1 MKEDIE
7 AKFLHLRTVVE
18 SEQFLG
24 KEGLM
29 NEVPFFIF
37 PYSPKEENQVQELSR
52 PLISTLEKNGVNILE
67 INLFDLCVDL
77 IKERGYWD
85 KLISKESGLKKR
97 QLKDQIQNLT
107 QVDSKIVPAIAKK
120 IEAQAGLQILFI
132 TGVGLVYP
140 FIRSHNLLNNLQKVA
155 KDFPTV
161 MLFPGEYTFT
171 EGRGQSLDLFGIL
184 NEDKYYRAFN
194 IEEYKLQSWKLEI
207 FLKNQSIAPS
217 RA

>member
-1 MKEDIE
+1 MTDSIE
-7 AKFLHLRTVVE
+7 QKFEHLRKVVE
-18 SEQFLG
+18 SKQFLG
-24 KEGLM
+24 KEGIM

-37 PYSPKEENQVQELSR
+37 PYSPKEDNQVQELSR
-52 PLISTLEKNGVNILE
+52 PLFSTLEKKGVNILQ

-77 IKERGYWD
+77 IKGRGYWE
-85 KLISKESGLKKR
+85 KLVSKESALQKK

-107 QVDSKIVPAIAKK
+107 QVDTKIVPAIAKR
-120 IEAQAGLQILFI
+120 IEADSDLQILFI

-140 FIRSHNLLNNLQKVA
+140 FMRSHNLLNNLQKVA

-161 MLFPGEYTFT
+161 MFFPGEYTFT

-194 IEEYKLQSWKLEI
+194 IEEYKLQS
-207 FLKNQSIAPS
+207 
-217 RA
+217 

>member
-1 MKEDIE
+1 MKDSIE
-7 AKFLHLRTVVE
+7 KKFEHLRKVVE
-18 SEQFLG
+18 SAQFLG

-52 PLISTLEKNGVNILE
+52 PLFSSLEKKGVNILE
-67 INLFDLCVDL
+67 MNLFDLCVDL

-107 QVDSKIVPAIAKK
+107 QVDSKIVPVIAKK

-161 MLFPGEYTFT
+161 MFFPGEYTFT

-194 IEEYKLQSWKLEI
+194 IEEYKLQS
-207 FLKNQSIAPS
+207 
-217 RA
+217 

>member
-1 MKEDIE
+1 MKDSIE
-7 AKFLHLRTVVE
+7 KKFEHLRKVVE
-18 SEQFLG
+18 SAQFLG

-29 NEVPFFIF
+29 SEVPFFIF

-52 PLISTLEKNGVNILE
+52 PLFSSLEKKGVNILE
-67 INLFDLCVDL
+67 MNLFDLCVDL

-107 QVDSKIVPAIAKK
+107 QVDSKIVPVIAKK

-161 MLFPGEYTFT
+161 MFFPGEYTFT

-194 IEEYKLQSWKLEI
+194 IEEYKLQS
-207 FLKNQSIAPS
+207 
-217 RA
+217 

>member
-1 MKEDIE
+1 MKDSIE
-7 AKFLHLRTVVE
+7 KKFEHLRKVVE

-52 PLISTLEKNGVNILE
+52 PLFSSLEKKGVNILE

-194 IEEYKLQSWKLEI
+194 IEEYKLQS
-207 FLKNQSIAPS
+207 
-217 RA
+217 

>member
-52 PLISTLEKNGVNILE
+52 PLFSTLEKNGVNILE

-85 KLISKESGLKKR
+85 KLISKESVLKKR

-194 IEEYKLQSWKLEI
+194 IEEYKLQS
-207 FLKNQSIAPS
+207 
-217 RA
+217 

>member
-194 IEEYKLQSWKLEI
+194 IEEYKLQS
-207 FLKNQSIAPS
+207 
-217 RA
+217 

>member
-1 MKEDIE
+1 MKDSIE
-7 AKFLHLRTVVE
+7 KKFEHLRKVVE

-85 KLISKESGLKKR
+85 KLISKESVLKNR

-194 IEEYKLQSWKLEI
+194 IEEYKLQS
-207 FLKNQSIAPS
+207 
-217 RA
+217 

>member
-1 MKEDIE
+1 MKDSIE
-7 AKFLHLRTVVE
+7 QKFEHLRKVVE
-18 SEQFLG
+18 SKQFLG
-24 KEGLM
+24 KEGIM

-52 PLISTLEKNGVNILE
+52 PLFSTLEKNGVNILQ

-77 IKERGYWD
+77 IKGRGYWE
-85 KLISKESGLKKR
+85 KLVSKESALQKK

-107 QVDSKIVPAIAKK
+107 QVDAKIVPAIAKR
-120 IEAQAGLQILFI
+120 IEADSDLQILFI

-140 FIRSHNLLNNLQKVA
+140 FMRSHNLLNNLQKVA

-161 MLFPGEYTFT
+161 MFFPGEYTFT

-194 IEEYKLQSWKLEI
+194 IEEYKLQS
-207 FLKNQSIAPS
+207 
-217 RA
+217 

>member
-7 AKFLHLRTVVE
+7 QKFKHLRAVVE
-18 SEQFLG
+18 SKQFLG
-24 KEGLM
+24 KEGIM

-37 PYSPKEENQVQELSR
+37 PYSPKEENQVQELSQ
-52 PLISTLEKNGVNILE
+52 LLFSTLRKNGASILE
-67 INLFDLCVDL
+67 INLYDLCAEL

-85 KLISKESGLKKR
+85 KLISKENALKKK

-107 QVDSKIVPAIAKK
+107 QVDSKIVPAIAHK
-120 IEAQAGLQILFI
+120 IQSQPDLQILFI

-140 FIRSHNLLNNLQKVA
+140 FIRSHNLLNNLQKEA
-155 KDFPTV
+155 KEFPTV
-161 MLFPGEYTFT
+161 MFFPGEYTFT

-194 IEEYKLQSWKLEI
+194 IEEYKLHS
-207 FLKNQSIAPS
+207 
-217 RA
+217 

>member
-1 MKEDIE
+1 M
-7 AKFLHLRTVVE
+7 
-18 SEQFLG
+18 
-24 KEGLM
+24 
-29 NEVPFFIF
+29 
-37 PYSPKEENQVQELSR
+37 
-52 PLISTLEKNGVNILE
+52 
-67 INLFDLCVDL
+67 NLFDLCVDL

-161 MLFPGEYTFT
+161 MFFPGEYTFT

-194 IEEYKLQSWKLEI
+194 IEEYKLQS
-207 FLKNQSIAPS
+207 
-217 RA
+217 

>member
-1 MKEDIE
+1 MKDSIE
-7 AKFLHLRTVVE
+7 QKFEHLRKVVE

-24 KEGLM
+24 KEGIM

-37 PYSPKEENQVQELSR
+37 PYPPKEENQVQELSR
-52 PLISTLEKNGVNILE
+52 PLFSTLEKNGVNILQ

-77 IKERGYWD
+77 IKERGYWE
-85 KLISKESGLKKR
+85 KLVSKESALQKK

-107 QVDSKIVPAIAKK
+107 QVDAKIVPAIAKR
-120 IEAQAGLQILFI
+120 IEADSNLQILFI

-140 FIRSHNLLNNLQKVA
+140 FMRSHNLLNNLQKVA

-161 MLFPGEYTFT
+161 MFFPGEYTFT

-194 IEEYKLQSWKLEI
+194 IEEYKLQS
-207 FLKNQSIAPS
+207 
-217 RA
+217 

>member
-1 MKEDIE
+1 MKDSIE
-7 AKFLHLRTVVE
+7 KKFEHLRKVVE

-37 PYSPKEENQVQELSR
+37 PYSPKEENQAQELSR
-52 PLISTLEKNGVNILE
+52 PLFSSLEKKGVNILE
-67 INLFDLCVDL
+67 MNLFDLCVDL

-161 MLFPGEYTFT
+161 MFFPGEYTFT

-194 IEEYKLQSWKLEI
+194 IEEYKLQS
-207 FLKNQSIAPS
+207 
-217 RA
+217 

>member
-52 PLISTLEKNGVNILE
+52 PLFSTLEKNGVNILE

-107 QVDSKIVPAIAKK
+107 QVDSKIVPAIASK
-120 IEAQAGLQILFI
+120 IEAQSGLQILFI

-194 IEEYKLQSWKLEI
+194 IEEYKLQS
-207 FLKNQSIAPS
+207 
-217 RA
+217 

>member
-52 PLISTLEKNGVNILE
+52 PLFSTLEKNGVNILE

-194 IEEYKLQSWKLEI
+194 IEEYKLQS
-207 FLKNQSIAPS
+207 
-217 RA
+217 

>member
-1 MKEDIE
+1 MKDSIE
-7 AKFLHLRTVVE
+7 QKFEHLRKVVE
-18 SEQFLG
+18 SKQFLG
-24 KEGLM
+24 KEGIM

-52 PLISTLEKNGVNILE
+52 PLFSTLEKNGVNILQ

-77 IKERGYWD
+77 IKGRGYWE
-85 KLISKESGLKKR
+85 KLVSKESALQKK

-107 QVDSKIVPAIAKK
+107 QVDAKIVPAIAKR
-120 IEAQAGLQILFI
+120 IEADSNLQILFI

-140 FIRSHNLLNNLQKVA
+140 FMRSHNLLNNLQKVA

-161 MLFPGEYTFT
+161 MFFPGEYTFT

-194 IEEYKLQSWKLEI
+194 IEEYKLQS
-207 FLKNQSIAPS
+207 
-217 RA
+217 